1 MARTPKSPGKNPAS
15 KAAKV
20 PRSEK
25 KAARKA
31 RWAQIKQTFTFAR
44 ERDSKLL
51 PYIGLA
57 ILGPLLVLTGVGIA
71 LKSYIVFPILGLVL
85 GLVVAVNVFARRVQ
99 KSAYAEVEGKPG
111 AAAGVVDTLRGNWA
125 LTPMV
130 QFNRNQDFVHR
141 VVGRPGVILL
151 AEGGVAKRSLLAAEA
166 RRVRKVVGSTPVYEI
181 VIGSGDGE
189 VEIAK
194 LAKHMVKLPRNLKA
208 AEATAVNKRLKALGG
223 GNAPLPKGPVPT
235 RVPRGRGF

>member
-1 MARTPKSPGKNPAS
+1 MARTPRSPGRPP
-15 KAAKV
+15 KAPKL
-20 PRSEK
+20 PRSER

-31 RWAQIKQTFTFAR
+31 RFAQIKQTFSFAR
-44 ERDSKLL
+44 ERDSKL
-51 PYIGLA
+51 
-57 ILGPLLVLTGVGIA
+57 ILFIAVAFVVPLVSLTGLGIA
-71 LKSYIVFPILGLVL
+71 LKSYVVFPILGLVL
-85 GLVVAVNVFARRVQ
+85 GLVAGVNIFARRVQ
-99 KSAYAEVEGKPG
+99 ATAYAEVEGKPG

-151 AEGGVAKRSLLAAEA
+151 AEGGAAKRSLLAAEA
-166 RRVRKVVGSTPVYEI
+166 RRVRKVVGATPVYEI
-181 VIGSGDGE
+181 VVGSGEGE
-189 VEIAK
+189 IEIAK

-208 AEATAVNKRLKALGG
+208 NEATAVNKRLKALGG
-223 GNAPLPKGPVPT
+223 PNVPLPKGPVPT